1 MLEICFRLQKLQT
14 KVSSER
20 RVRKGILFKQNCSFI
35 SINARGDIFAQW
47 LEYIILFK
55 RPVERGSIDK
65 LILNQKLCDN
75 TLISPHLTFSTWDK
89 KKKKYRGC
97 GWPNI
102 GTSAYLHKLQGEM
115 KLSHAQ
121 GQGWQGAQWRNQS
134 PELLDRCH
142 KEVPY
147 ISNGAV
153 VKRSTTRVHPF
164 TFPKSAIPRQCFPN
178 CLQLIYLCLLSFL
191 MVYRGLSVKSSTPL
205 GISL

>member
-75 TLISPHLTFSTWDK
+75 TLISPHLTFSTRE
-89 KKKKYRGC
+89 KKYRGW
-97 GWPNI
+97 GWPSI
-102 GTSAYLHKLQGEM
+102 GTSAYLHKLQGGR

-121 GQGWQGAQWRNQS
+121 GQGWQGAQWRNQR

-142 KEVPY
+142 KEVIC

-153 VKRSTTRVHPF
+153 VKRSPMRVHVF
-164 TFPKSAIPRQCFPN
+164 TFPKSAVPRQCFPN
-178 CLQLIYLCLLSFL
+178 CLKLIYSCLLSFL
-191 MVYRGLSVKSSTPL
+191 MVYLGLSVQSSTPL

>member
-1 MLEICFRLQKLQT
+1 MEGKCGNRCISLAKFHSSLVHKVNEYMLEICFRLQKLQT

-89 KKKKYRGC
+89 KKKNTEAAAD
-97 GWPNI
+97 P
-102 GTSAYLHKLQGEM
+102 T
-115 KLSHAQ
+115 
-121 GQGWQGAQWRNQS
+121 
-134 PELLDRCH
+134 
-142 KEVPY
+142 
-147 ISNGAV
+147 
-153 VKRSTTRVHPF
+153 
-164 TFPKSAIPRQCFPN
+164 
-178 CLQLIYLCLLSFL
+178 
-191 MVYRGLSVKSSTPL
+191 
-205 GISL
+205 